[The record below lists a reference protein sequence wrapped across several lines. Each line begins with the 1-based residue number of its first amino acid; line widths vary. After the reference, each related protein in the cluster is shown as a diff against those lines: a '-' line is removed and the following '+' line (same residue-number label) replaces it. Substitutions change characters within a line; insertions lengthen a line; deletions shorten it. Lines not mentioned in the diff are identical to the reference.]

1 MPAARH
7 ELLTLATTLDKAR
20 LEANDHEA
28 TAPQTGVY
36 GDIVT
41 ALIDVIRL
49 IVGSKGVAEQ
59 VYEAILDGMTV
70 AEALDLIERQSR

>member
-1 MPAARH
+1 MTAARH

-41 ALIDVIRL
+41 ALVDVLRL
-49 IVGSKGVAEQ
+49 IVGSKGVADQ
-59 VYEAILDGMTV
+59 VYNSILDGNTV
-70 AEALDLIERQSR
+70 AEALRIAEGR